1 MTDEA
6 SRILRD
12 ALTLPDAERAE
23 LAAIL
28 ADSIGDGSSPEDVLA
43 SWVAEAKRRSELIR
57 RGEMELVDS
66 DEVMARLHARIRDA
80 SDERRASTG

>member
-1 MTDEA
+1 VTDEA

-28 ADSIGDGSSPEDVLA
+28 ADSVGDGSSPEDVLA
-43 SWVAEAKRRSELIR
+43 AWVAEAKRRSELIR
-57 RGEMELVDS
+57 QGKMELVDS
-66 DEVMARLHARIRDA
+66 DEVMARLRARIRDA
-80 SDERRASTG
+80 SNERRAG